1 MRIGFG
7 DFCSIS
13 PRRPKTSVFRGCLI
27 LDNTPSI
34 ASIIPDDA
42 DDAMHAGDA
51 GDAGDVVPQVGPIL
65 PKTCN
70 LKILKS
76 EVDGKWPGLK
86 SPNPKVLHS

>member
-1 MRIGFG
+1 MQIGFG

-34 ASIIPDDA
+34 ASIIPNDA

-51 GDAGDVVPQVGPIL
+51 GDAGDVVP
-65 PKTCN
+65 
-70 LKILKS
+70 
-76 EVDGKWPGLK
+76 
-86 SPNPKVLHS
+86 